1 MDGRRVGSVVVL
13 ARDESSPK
21 RVCLADHARPDI
33 TSFTHMLFQE
43 LPISNPVS
51 NADFVPESLGYYTSH
66 VLPAIW
72 PACIV
77 LGLSLALFVGFILW
91 RSIRRCLGRWG
102 GKSSQ
107 DVDRLELLLKLE
119 RVRAWGFG
127 AAFAAAA
134 LTAGCVLAMVWAG
147 PHLVPG
153 AFNAVQDAR
162 VRSYERVI
170 FIREL
175 IMCCKA
181 SGFDV
186 CEFDI

>member
-1 MDGRRVGSVVVL
+1 ML

-43 LPISNPVS
+43 LPISNTVS

-66 VLPAIW
+66 VLPAHG
-72 PACIV
+72 PACI
-77 LGLSLALFVGFILW
+77 GRGRWLALFVGFILW